1 MLYRC
6 GHCED
11 LFDENQDLLKHSE
24 SAHQKQ
30 TTKSKKGRSEM
41 KKYPGFCDLCGC
53 NSKYI
58 EWHMYYNH
66 NTDPT
71 NCDKCG
77 KVFGN
82 KEKLNT
88 HYQTVH
94 EKTTCFICGKDI
106 PVKKHSYHMLSIH
119 TKSEDR
125 PHKCTTCGKGFIFP
139 DKLEEHYNVHTGAKP
154 FKCKYCPKSYGSV
167 GTRNMHQKSHLGIK
181 RNYVK
186 KRQNLKT

>member
-1 MLYRC
+1 MRP
-6 GHCED
+6 GM
-11 LFDENQDLLKHSE
+11 
-24 SAHQKQ
+24 KQ
-30 TTKSKKGRSEM
+30 
-41 KKYPGFCDLCGC
+41 YPGFCDLCGC
-53 NSKYI
+53 NSKHI

-66 NTDPT
+66 NKDPSH
-71 NCDKCG
+71 CDKCG

-94 EKTTCFICGKDI
+94 EKRTCQICGKDI
-106 PVKKHSYHMLSIH
+106 PIKKHSYHMLSVH
-119 TKSEDR
+119 TKPEDR

-154 FKCKYCPKSYGSV
+154 FKCKYCPKAYGSI
-167 GTRNMHQKSHLGIK
+167 GTRSMHQKSHLGIK
-181 RNYVK
+181 RNYGK